1 MLYNIRQMLYFN
13 NLAIKVAWEINDEMI
28 PKSEYNHYF
37 KSFNICPKMHLYNSS
52 TKYEVS
58 I

>member
-1 MLYNIRQMLYFN
+1 MLVNIRQVLYFN

-37 KSFNICPKMHLYNSS
+37 KSFNIYNICPKMH
-52 TKYEVS
+52 
-58 I
+58 